1 MDKFNMENLK
11 VAVNAVIDR
20 SKRDKRIWIAAASAI
35 VLIVAVLFFGNYGE
49 NEKLVITSPEE
60 DTLQVADSRDT
71 AVSAKIIYVDISG
84 EVKNQGVYQVADGTR
99 LFEVIEKAGGLTSNA
114 SIESINQAEV
124 VTDGQKIIVP
134 NKDDFV
140 TAGSGQNQ
148 GSKGLM
154 DNGLVNINIADL
166 DGLQEIPGVGPATAE
181 KIIAYRNSNGS
192 FKSKE
197 DLMNVSGIGQK
208 TFDKIKD
215 MITM

>member
-11 VAVNAVIDR
+11 AAVNAVIDR
-20 SKRDKRIWIAAASAI
+20 SKRDKRIWIAAASAV
-35 VLIVAVLFFGNYGE
+35 VLIVAVLFFGNYGK
-49 NEKLVITSPEE
+49 NEKLVITSPEDE
-60 DTLQVADSRDT
+60 TLQVADSQDT

-99 LFEVIEKAGGLTSNA
+99 LFEVIEKAGGLTANA

-140 TAGSGQNQ
+140 TSGSGQNQ

-215 MITM
+215 MITV